1 MEEKW
6 QKTYEKEVEI
16 YDTFSECEDE
26 GNKILKKLLENFS
39 FKDKIVLDIGCGS
52 GKYVKL
58 IAPLCKKYYALDI
71 SKPLLKLA
79 KKKCKNIH
87 NIEYIHANSENI
99 LLKNESVD
107 VVFSSWGLIGNIE
120 KIMQE
125 IMRVLKKGG
134 EIWSFGNYPPGEFMK
149 MRGASEIKW
158 EKNFLEI
165 SKKYS
170 LKIYAIV
177 NTNFKFPNLNEA
189 KRILGFIFGKKAL
202 NYLEKNPNPK
212 IKHKAVILHKVKQAV
227 E

>member
-1 MEEKW
+1 
-6 QKTYEKEVEI
+6 
-16 YDTFSECEDE
+16 
-26 GNKILKKLLENFS
+26 
-39 FKDKIVLDIGCGS
+39 
-52 GKYVKL
+52 
-58 IAPLCKKYYALDI
+58 
-71 SKPLLKLA
+71 
-79 KKKCKNIH
+79 
-87 NIEYIHANSENI
+87 
-99 LLKNESVD
+99 
-107 VVFSSWGLIGNIE
+107 
-120 KIMQE
+120 MQE